1 MKSYGR
7 LSTDFYD
14 LDKPAPPEAAIRFYR
29 SAIGESTGPALEA
42 MCGSGRFLVP
52 LMELGVAV
60 DGVDASTHMLNAC
73 RKRAEQRGLAPRL
86 YEQFLDR
93 LSLPTRY
100 GLVFIPAG
108 SIGLICEGDAL
119 ARSLRRLHEHM
130 LPGASL
136 LIELVDKDRET
147 GTQFQSGERRVE
159 SADGSAIRYAW
170 TSRFV
175 ETTSVVEYSS
185 VYELHSGGAIVE
197 EEEEEIQL
205 RLHSNAQFSSLL
217 SEAGFVDVS
226 VCDRLLNEQWLDEGG
241 CVLFRARK
249 PSAPS
254 TDRSGA

>member
-7 LSTDFYD
+7 LSAAFYD
-14 LDKPAPPEAAIRFYR
+14 LDKPAPPETAIRFYR
-29 SAIGESTGPALEA
+29 SAIGESSGPALEA

-52 LMELGVAV
+52 LLELGVAV
-60 DGVDASTHMLNAC
+60 DGVDASAHMLNAC
-73 RKRAEQRGLAPRL
+73 KERAEHVGLAPRL

-100 GLVFIPAG
+100 GLIFVPAG

-147 GTQFQSGERRVE
+147 SAGFQSGERRVE
-159 SADGSAIRYAW
+159 SADDSAIRYAW
-170 TSRFV
+170 TSRFIASA
-175 ETTSVVEYSS
+175 SVVEYSS
-185 VYELHSGGAIVE
+185 VYALHSGGAIVE
-197 EEEEEIQL
+197 EEAEEIRLQL
-205 RLHSNAQFSSLL
+205 HTNAQFSSLL
-217 SEAGFVDVS
+217 SEAGFVDVG
-226 VCDRLLNEQWLDEGG
+226 VCDQLENGQWLDEGG

-249 PSAPS
+249 PAEPPPG
-254 TDRSGA
+254 RSGT